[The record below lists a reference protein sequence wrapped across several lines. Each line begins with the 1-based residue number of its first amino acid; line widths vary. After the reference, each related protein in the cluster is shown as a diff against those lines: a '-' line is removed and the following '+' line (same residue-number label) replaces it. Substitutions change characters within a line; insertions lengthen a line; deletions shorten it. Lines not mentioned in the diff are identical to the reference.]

1 MKTKLL
7 FIVIALL
14 SVSITMAQAQK
25 VYSVTSGEMIFSFA
39 NTEFTQEFMDE
50 YPGASVAGNPL
61 RFTGFFHLGQY
72 WHMDFTNNIGLVSG
86 IGVRNV
92 GLISDETLPEL
103 SAIPGEAYDG
113 NYINYKIIRRT
124 YTLGIPLMLK
134 LGSFKDHLHLFGGA
148 EYELAFQQKEKYWTN
163 THDRSGTKT
172 KSTGWFTDQFP
183 TFLPSVVGGLQMPG
197 GINIKFKW
205 YLNDFLDHKSDAGN
219 SNTTTYSVSDLTRYK
234 TSQVFYF
241 SLSWQFNSAYI
252 TQKEWQS
259 SDVARR

>member
-7 FIVIALL
+7 FITVALL
-14 SVSITMAQAQK
+14 ALSIAVAQAQK
-25 VYSVTSGEMIFSFA
+25 VYSVTSGEMIFSLA
-39 NTEFTQEFMDE
+39 NTEFTQEFMDA
-50 YPGASVAGNPL
+50 YPGASVSGNPL

-72 WHMDFTNNIGLVSG
+72 WHFDFTNNIGLTTG
-86 IGVRNV
+86 LGVRNV

-103 SAIPGEAYDG
+103 FDPDANE

-124 YTLGIPLMLK
+124 YTVGIPLMLK
-134 LGSFKDHLHLFGGA
+134 LGSFKDHIHLFGGA
-148 EYELAFQQKEKYWTN
+148 EYEMAFQQKEKYWTN

-183 TFLPSVVGGLQMPG
+183 TFLPSVVGGIQMPG

-205 YLNDFLDHKSDAGN
+205 YLTDFLDHKSNAGN
-219 SNTTTYSVSDLTRYK
+219 ANTSGYLVSDLTRYQ

-241 SLSWQFNSAYI
+241 SLSWQFNSAYL
-252 TQKEWQS
+252 TNKEWQS
-259 SDVARR
+259 DDVARR